1 MSFDSK
7 ISLRLP
13 QEIKAAWQAAAEQA
27 GLCLGDWIR
36 AQVCLDGL
44 DPVISN
50 KSTPRKAPD
59 LNRRRFVPVDP
70 ELIRQVAKIGN
81 NLNQLA
87 RAANRSGL
95 NEAYQFQLMEQL
107 LFIEQALKELV
118 ASHSGPPVDSD
129 QGGLPEDQGKPTHQ
143 GATDAY

>member
-13 QEIKAAWQAAAEQA
+13 QEIKEAWQAAAQEV

-36 AQVCLDGL
+36 SHIELDGQN
-44 DPVISN
+44 PVITH
-50 KSTPRKAPD
+50 KPTPRKAPD
-59 LNRRRFVPVDP
+59 LKRRRFVPCDP
-70 ELIRQVAKIGN
+70 ELILQVAKIGN

-95 NEAYQFQLMEQL
+95 NDAYQFQLMEQL

-118 ASHSGPPVDSD
+118 AGHSGHPAGLDQERQLEDGVD
-129 QGGLPEDQGKPTHQ
+129 QE
-143 GATDAY
+143 ATSAY

>member
-13 QEIKAAWQAAAEQA
+13 HETKAAWQAAAEEA

-36 AQVCLDGL
+36 AQVCLDDL
-44 DPVISN
+44 EPLISN
-50 KSTPRKAPD
+50 KPTPRKAPI
-59 LNRRRFVPVDP
+59 LKRRRFVPVDP
-70 ELIRQVAKIGN
+70 ELLHQVARIGN

-95 NEAYQFQLMEQL
+95 HDAYQIQLMEQL
-107 LFIEQALKELV
+107 LFIEQALLQLV
-118 ASHSGPPVDSD
+118 GSYSNSPIDSNLD
-129 QGGLPEDQGKPTHQ
+129 QKSENGLDQE
-143 GATDAY
+143 ATDAY